1 MDDTATATTTT
12 ASTTI
17 DVYCRIRPTRRAS
30 RSYAC
35 DESGTRVILS
45 VPRRAGDGYVNN
57 QRDTFEFPFAGVFDQ
72 DATQED
78 VFARVA
84 APVVDSVLDGY
95 NGTIFA
101 YGQTGSGKTYT
112 ITGGARE
119 YDERGIIPRSLARIF
134 AHADRHASDNAFT
147 VRIQYL
153 EIYNNAGYNLL
164 DGDRVPDR
172 YDNMTK
178 VVLREDEDGR
188 IQYTGL
194 DPITTT
200 SLEDALNL
208 LFYGDLN
215 RIVEKTPMNDG
226 SSRSHCIFMVQV
238 ESRSQRTGL
247 IRRSRLNLVDLAGSE
262 RVAKTQV
269 DGKILTEARR
279 INLSLHYLE
288 QVIVALHEQA
298 QGSARVHVP
307 YRNSMITTILKD
319 SLGGNCRTVMVATVN
334 VEQAQ
339 VDESISTC
347 RFAQR
352 VAMIVNDAKVNEE
365 LDPAIVIA
373 RLKRRVQELEAQL
386 AVARP
391 GDDADGEPAPFDDS
405 ARARCDTLVDEFVNS
420 AADDDDEQASVT
432 ILSALAGDRIA
443 YCLRRLK
450 TLVGGAQQQRAASAG
465 DAPANPHAIVRLK
478 KVIEDRDNEI
488 AILVGMLK
496 AKEANGVANVR
507 AAVASTG
514 ASLTPAQADE
524 IVERR
529 RAFDEYRTQ
538 GDSETR
544 KQMQAGVE
552 DLQAKIVAAKS
563 LGERLNATMKT
574 IDTLKDQLQQQRMR
588 ASVRQI
594 TDGEPS
600 HDDANEIADL
610 ERRLDGER
618 HAYGT
623 LVASLRQAKKEI
635 EHVQH
640 WISKLRVRMQKEFD
654 RMWDDGAKRNPA
666 RTAVGDAPRRLVATG
681 DAAVDADIA
690 RFYQASRSATPAR
703 SQPTTST

>member
-1 MDDTATATTTT
+1 
-12 ASTTI
+12 
-17 DVYCRIRPTRRAS
+17 
-30 RSYAC
+30 
-35 DESGTRVILS
+35 
-45 VPRRAGDGYVNN
+45 
-57 QRDTFEFPFAGVFDQ
+57 
-72 DATQED
+72 
-78 VFARVA
+78 
-84 APVVDSVLDGY
+84 
-95 NGTIFA
+95 
-101 YGQTGSGKTYT
+101 
-112 ITGGARE
+112 
-119 YDERGIIPRSLARIF
+119 
-134 AHADRHASDNAFT
+134 
-147 VRIQYL
+147 
-153 EIYNNAGYNLL
+153 
-164 DGDRVPDR
+164 
-172 YDNMTK
+172 MTK

-488 AILVGMLK
+488 
-496 AKEANGVANVR
+496 VR
-507 AAVASTG
+507 ARHTLVPTTMRPSG
-514 ASLTPAQADE
+514 FLTLCAGDPGWHAE
-524 IVERR
+524 GEGGERR
-529 RAFDEYRTQ
+529 RERQGGGRVDRRVADAGAGGRDRGATPGVRRVPDAGRLRDEEADAGGRRGPAGQ
-538 GDSETR
+538 DRRGQVAGRAVERDDEDDR
-544 KQMQAGVE
+544 HAEGPAAAAADAGVGPPDHRRGTVARRRQRDRRSGTTPGRGAARVRHAGRVVAPGQE
-552 DLQAKIVAAKS
+552 GDRARAALDLQAARSHAEGVRQDVGGNARARAS
-563 LGERLNATMKT
+563 ALTRACSGGTTARNATLQGRRSVTPRDDWWPRETPPLTPTSPGSIRRAARRRRQGRSRRPAPSAPYTSPISPAATDRPLCLPDEATVLSKT
-574 IDTLKDQLQQQRMR
+574 TANGTGGRFHIRHPAATR
-588 ASVRQI
+588 AYQPVSDGGSVDNGRVVGRA
-594 TDGEPS
+594 TAHPL
-600 HDDANEIADL
+600 A
-610 ERRLDGER
+610 
-618 HAYGT
+618 
-623 LVASLRQAKKEI
+623 QA
-635 EHVQH
+635 
-640 WISKLRVRMQKEFD
+640 L
-654 RMWDDGAKRNPA
+654 
-666 RTAVGDAPRRLVATG
+666 TG
-681 DAAVDADIA
+681 
-690 RFYQASRSATPAR
+690 P
-703 SQPTTST
+703 